1 MREKSSVQEIRERFD
16 HDVERFS
23 NLQSGQVSTVD
34 AALSLELITEAAARL
49 TPLATDLLD
58 VGCGAGNYTLKMLSK
73 RPGLHC
79 TLLDLSRPMLDRA
92 VERVSACSAGRVTAV
107 QRDVREADLGE
118 CRYDIV
124 LSGAALHHLRGD
136 EEWQTVFARLYRSLR
151 PGGCL
156 MISDLVAQQ
165 TEVLSAYF
173 RERYGDY
180 LTALGGTEYR
190 DRVLAYVE
198 REDSP
203 RPLNYQLDLM
213 REVGFREVEIL
224 HKNVCFAAYGGVR

>member
-1 MREKSSVQEIRERFD
+1 MSGFSGYGIQFIRYAGKIECGRDSGTLRSRCRAFFEFAERTGFD
-16 HDVERFS
+16 CRCGVVAGTDYR
-23 NLQSGQVSTVD
+23 
-34 AALSLELITEAAARL
+34 AAARL

-136 EEWQTVFARLYRSLR
+136 EEWLTVFARLYRSLR
-151 PGGCL
+151 P
-156 MISDLVAQQ
+156 
-165 TEVLSAYF
+165 
-173 RERYGDY
+173 
-180 LTALGGTEYR
+180 
-190 DRVLAYVE
+190 
-198 REDSP
+198 
-203 RPLNYQLDLM
+203 
-213 REVGFREVEIL
+213 
-224 HKNVCFAAYGGVR
+224 AAA

>member
-1 MREKSSVQEIRERFD
+1 MQEKSSVEEIRERFD

-49 TPLATDLLD
+49 VPSASDLLD

-73 RPGLHC
+73 RPGLRC

-92 VERVSACSAGRVTAV
+92 VERVSACTAGRVTAL
-107 QRDVREADLGE
+107 QQDVRNADLGE
-118 CRYDIV
+118 GRYDII

-136 EEWQTVFARLYRSLR
+136 GEWRAVFAGLYRSLR

-156 MISDLVAQQ
+156 MISDLIVQQ
-165 TEVLSAYF
+165 TDVLSAYF

-180 LTALGGTEYR
+180 LAALGGPEYR
-190 DRVLAYVE
+190 DRVLAYVD

-203 RPLNYQLDLM
+203 RSLNYQLDLM
-213 REVGFREVEIL
+213 REVGFREVEVL

>member
-1 MREKSSVQEIRERFD
+1 MIINVIFAMNVRVFRIWNSIYKICGKNRVWKRFGERFD

-107 QRDVREADLGE
+107 QRDVREADLANAGTISC
-118 CRYDIV
+118 CREPRCIICAGTR
-124 LSGAALHHLRGD
+124 SG
-136 EEWQTVFARLYRSLR
+136 
-151 PGGCL
+151 
-156 MISDLVAQQ
+156 
-165 TEVLSAYF
+165 
-173 RERYGDY
+173 
-180 LTALGGTEYR
+180 
-190 DRVLAYVE
+190 
-198 REDSP
+198 
-203 RPLNYQLDLM
+203 
-213 REVGFREVEIL
+213 
-224 HKNVCFAAYGGVR
+224 